1 MKPPPFFLIVTI
13 MIDEKFTQQ
22 IQRFL
27 LLENRTEEQII
38 EGADLLLR
46 INRNKAMHQQILRN
60 PKRKEQKVVY
70 ELNKHLK
77 YRLDGLTLAEVGRMD
92 RKVTAQIDAMIAGGK
107 PETDDDGADERDAS
121 QPRLGKRADHDSL
134 PPEIQ
139 GLWDINAERYKN
151 IKEARATVETLDA
164 PCDRYE
170 YLKFMSEA
178 YAAYKRDMAKY
189 DAYKPGLDEGKAAGG
204 NEAAVSSARAYISKA
219 RKKYDGLLADGDNEE
234 LEKLRGKI
242 QQRVDLLV
250 DCNAA
255 LSDELVQWLVDNNFG
270 INYGNEGE

>member
-1 MKPPPFFLIVTI
+1 
-13 MIDEKFTQQ
+13 MIDENFTKQ
-22 IQRFL
+22 IQHFL
-27 LLENRTEEQII
+27 LLENRTDEQII

-46 INRNKAMHQQILRN
+46 INRNRAMHQQILRN

-77 YRLDGLTLAEVGRMD
+77 YRLDGLTLAEVGKMD
-92 RKVTAQIDAMIAGGK
+92 RTVTSNIDAMIAEGE
-107 PETDDDGADERDAS
+107 PETDDDGADGRDAS

-139 GLWDINAERYKN
+139 GLWEINAERYKS

-189 DAYKPGLDEGKAAGG
+189 DAYKPELEDGKDAG
-204 NEAAVSSARAYISKA
+204 NTDAAVSSARAYISKA
-219 RKKYDGLLADGDNEE
+219 RKKYDGLLADGDTEE
-234 LEKLRGKI
+234 LDKLREKI

-255 LSDELVQWLVDNNFG
+255 LSDELVEWLLANNFG
-270 INYGNEGE
+270 IICGDEGE

>member
-1 MKPPPFFLIVTI
+1 
-13 MIDEKFTQQ
+13 MIDEKFTRE
-22 IQRFL
+22 IQKFL
-27 LLENRTEEQII
+27 LLEERTEKQII
-38 EGADLLLR
+38 EGAGLLLR

-60 PKRKEQKVVY
+60 PKRKEAKVVY

-92 RKVTAQIDAMIAGGK
+92 RKVTAQIDAMIAEGK
-107 PETDDDGADERDAS
+107 PETDGDGADQCDTA
-121 QPRLGKRADHDSL
+121 QPRLGKRADHDTL

-139 GLWDINAERYKN
+139 GLWEINAERYKS

-170 YLKFMSEA
+170 YLKFMNEA

-189 DAYKPGLDEGKAAGG
+189 DAYKPGLEDGKDAG
-204 NEAAVSSARAYISKA
+204 NTDAAVSSARAYISKA
-219 RKKYDGLLADGDNEE
+219 RKKYDGLLADADTEE
-234 LEKLRGKI
+234 LGKLHEKI
-242 QQRVDLLV
+242 QQRVDILI

-255 LSDELVQWLVDNNFG
+255 LSDELVQWLIDNNFG
-270 INYGNEGE
+270 ITYGNEAE